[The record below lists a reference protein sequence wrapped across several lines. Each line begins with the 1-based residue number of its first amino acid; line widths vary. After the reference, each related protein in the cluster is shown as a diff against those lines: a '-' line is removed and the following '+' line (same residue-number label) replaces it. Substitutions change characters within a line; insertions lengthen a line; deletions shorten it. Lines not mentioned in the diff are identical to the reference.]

1 MSGVGRRVGRPLA
14 AIVLGLLCGVSEAP
28 AADAPVRAAPSGEAA
43 PEFLLGADV
52 SSLDRLEVRGVS
64 FDHGDSLRTALAVL
78 RGHGFDT
85 LRLSVLVDPAT
96 GFSGL
101 GRSVAMGARIKGA
114 GFRLFLDLEC
124 SDAPTGAGIH
134 ELPRRWKALAAPAL
148 ADTVKAYAQRVVTE
162 FGAEGAKPDLV
173 QIGREIGGGFLGDVG
188 SVGPDSSAAAWD
200 RFATLLSA
208 GIAGVHAAAPR
219 ARIVLHF
226 EGGRAARSGA
236 ALDSL
241 RARDVGFD
249 LVGVSWYPWYH
260 GTLAQLKETLDVLA
274 AHGAKDVLVLETA
287 YPWTLDDADDVLN
300 EVSQPSQLH
309 PGYAAT
315 PAGQRAWVAAV
326 IALARSVPA
335 ARGVFYEEPTNISAK
350 GVGSSWDNLA
360 LFDADGGALP
370 ALDAI
375 REAAAG
381 K

>member
-1 MSGVGRRVGRPLA
+1 LLVLLVSAVA
-14 AIVLGLLCGVSEAP
+14 ASAGTASAGAAP
-28 AADAPVRAAPSGEAA
+28 AGAAPAGAAA

-64 FDHGDSLRTALAVL
+64 FDHGDTLRTALAVL

-96 GFSGL
+96 GFNGL
-101 GRSVAMGARIKGA
+101 SRSVGMGARVKGA

-124 SDAPTGAGIH
+124 SDAPTGAGVQ
-134 ELPRRWKALAAPAL
+134 EPPRRWKFLAFPAL
-148 ADTVKAYAQRVVTE
+148 ADTVRAYAQRVVTE
-162 FGAEGAKPDLV
+162 FGGQGAKPDLV
-173 QIGREIGGGFLGDVG
+173 QIGREIGGGILGDEGRV
-188 SVGPDSSAAAWD
+188 SPDSSAAAWD

-208 GIAGVHAAAPR
+208 GIAGVHAAAPQ

-226 EGGRAARSGA
+226 EGGHAARCGA
-236 ALDSL
+236 VLDSL
-241 RARDVGFD
+241 RARNVAFD

-260 GTLAQLKETLDVLA
+260 GTLAQLKETLEVLA
-274 AHGAKDVLVLETA
+274 AHGGKDVLVLETA
-287 YPWTLDDADDVLN
+287 YPWTLADADDVLN

-309 PGYAAT
+309 PGYEAT
-315 PAGQRAWVAAV
+315 PEGQRAWLAAV
-326 IALARSVPA
+326 IALARSIPA
-335 ARGVFYEEPTNISAK
+335 ARGVFYYEPTEVAAK

-360 LFDADGGALP
+360 LFDGGGGALP
-370 ALDAI
+370 GLDAI